1 MLPKVTGNSQVLIVS
16 ILSASVATREQKMQ
30 IREFFRIF
38 TARSKIAHYGDWN
51 TTYPMSLCGQERKMH
66 WIMYDPESNPND
78 DAFIALGKID
88 CKKCKKILDDAGV
101 K

>member
-1 MLPKVTGNSQVLIVS
+1 
-16 ILSASVATREQKMQ
+16 
-30 IREFFRIF
+30 
-38 TARSKIAHYGDWN
+38 
-51 TTYPMSLCGQERKMH
+51 MH
-66 WIMYDPESNPND
+66 WLMYDPESNPND

>member
-1 MLPKVTGNSQVLIVS
+1 MLIVS
-16 ILSASVATREQKMQ
+16 ILSANAVIREQKMQ
-30 IREFFRIF
+30 IRELFRIF

-51 TTYPMSLCGQERKMH
+51 TTYPMSLCGQKRKRH
-66 WIMYDPESNPND
+66 WLMYDPESNPND